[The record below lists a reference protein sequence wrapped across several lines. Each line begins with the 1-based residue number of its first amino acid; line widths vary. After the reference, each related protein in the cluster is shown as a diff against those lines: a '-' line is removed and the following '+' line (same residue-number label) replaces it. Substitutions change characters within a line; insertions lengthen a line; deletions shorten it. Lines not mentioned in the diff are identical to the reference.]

1 MWWKNS
7 HFLYFCSVDHLKH
20 LICLS
25 LRRLLDQ
32 SEAHRRKKKE
42 EKEQELQMEAEEEK
56 EVANQRKTL
65 PWKPPLLLYTVSV
78 GDQTS
83 TVL

>member
-1 MWWKNS
+1 MSRS
-7 HFLYFCSVDHLKH
+7 HIKH
-20 LICLS
+20 LIYLS

-32 SEAHRRKKKE
+32 REAHRRKRKE
-42 EKEQELQMEAEEEK
+42 EKEQELRMEKEEEK
-56 EVANQRKTL
+56 EVVNQRKTL
-65 PWKPPLLLYTVSV
+65 PWKPPLLLCTASA